1 MFNIEEVEAAAKEAT
16 NRLLSQIKEFGFDRD
31 YIAGFK
37 DGVEFKVYIQ
47 REQINCAL
55 SCDSLR
61 KWLDSFFIEGG
72 DTMNAFEIEFFN
84 TIKEFAEQHALFMD
98 TQNINTQMRLISEKE
113 SHSPNAILFACAE
126 VDTDLEKPDYELL
139 EKVMHS
145 AYGIMVITH
154 TWLDFKYKASLED
167 VPLLNCSNTAS

>member
-72 DTMNAFEIEFFN
+72 DQMNAFESEFFN
-84 TIKEFAEQHALFMD
+84 SIFTFAQEYPLFTDVEHIHTHMW
-98 TQNINTQMRLISEKE
+98 LIDEADQ
-113 SHSPNAILFACAE
+113 HSPNAVLYAYAE
-126 VDTDLEKPDYELL
+126 VDTSYETPDYGSL
-139 EKVMHS
+139 EKVMKS
-145 AYGIMVITH
+145 AYGLLVLTH
-154 TWLDFKYKASLED
+154 TWLDTKQKAVD
-167 VPLLNCSNTAS
+167 NGQPLVVS

>member
-1 MFNIEEVEAAAKEAT
+1 
-16 NRLLSQIKEFGFDRD
+16 
-31 YIAGFK
+31 
-37 DGVEFKVYIQ
+37 
-47 REQINCAL
+47 
-55 SCDSLR
+55 
-61 KWLDSFFIEGG
+61 
-72 DTMNAFEIEFFN
+72 MNAFEIEFFN

-98 TQNINTQMRLISEKE
+98 TQNINTQMWLISEKE

>member
-1 MFNIEEVEAAAKEAT
+1 MFNIEAVKATAQEAT
-16 NRLLSQIKEFGFDRD
+16 NKLIAEIKANGFDRD
-31 YIAGFK
+31 YVAEFK

-55 SCDSLR
+55 SCESLR
-61 KWLDSFFIEGG
+61 NWLDSFFKAGG
-72 DTMNAFEIEFFN
+72 DQMNAFESEFFSAVYD
-84 TIKEFAEQHALFMD
+84 FAQQHPLFTD
-98 TQNINTQMRLISEKE
+98 IEHIHTQMWIIDEVDQ
-113 SHSPNAILFACAE
+113 HSPNAVFYAYAE

-154 TWLDFKYKASLED
+154 TWLDVKYKASLVG
-167 VPLLNCSNTAS
+167 VPVLHS